1 MRLVRCILALAV
13 VAALGVALP
22 GELAACSPMPGFP
35 PEWARA
41 LNQLAAYRLAVAAA
55 ALALAAVLLAVWR
68 GRMTPLAWV
77 PVGLFVI
84 HPAWRVSPSDNTCI
98 NTAESLALLSLFVS
112 GGAVVGLAGE
122 AFHERRRTRS
132 AERAV

>member
-55 ALALAAVLLAVWR
+55 ALALAASACTTPPPVQGEFALKDHRIRVHPD
-68 GRMTPLAWV
+68 GRIEIV
-77 PVGLFVI
+77 VE
-84 HPAWRVSPSDNTCI
+84 R
-98 NTAESLALLSLFVS
+98 ESAK
-112 GGAVVGLAGE
+112 
-122 AFHERRRTRS
+122 
-132 AERAV
+132 